1 VGDASCFLDEGR
13 APVNELR
20 SAYRQAAGRAFA
32 AEFLAPISEIDSML
46 DDGRDTVSIADEF
59 TVSTTVIDRQI
70 ENRERIEKA
79 VSQ

>member
-1 VGDASCFLDEGR
+1 
-13 APVNELR
+13 
-20 SAYRQAAGRAFA
+20 
-32 AEFLAPISEIDSML
+32 
-46 DDGRDTVSIADEF
+46 VSIADEF